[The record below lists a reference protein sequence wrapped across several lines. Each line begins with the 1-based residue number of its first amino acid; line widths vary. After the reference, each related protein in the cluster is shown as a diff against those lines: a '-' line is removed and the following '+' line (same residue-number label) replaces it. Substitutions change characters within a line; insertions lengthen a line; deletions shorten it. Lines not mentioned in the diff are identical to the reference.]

1 MTTIAFASWKGG
13 TGKTTL
19 AFNTAE
25 RANADGVRT
34 LLCDFDPQATA
45 LRQHQLRQNHSPD
58 RTRVTTVKASMSDEG
73 IAALKGVQG
82 KDSYDLIICDL
93 PGADSFSMDQALNA
107 MDLILIPIMPSPY
120 EVMITANL
128 VHRGVEKGWRMALVP
143 NNLPAIRQRRDR
155 MLSSLSGMGIDIAP
169 VTVTRRVTYWDA
181 SLIGLSVAEF
191 QPKSAAAQE
200 MTNLWKWI
208 AKQIDDSRR
217 ARTRRT
223 RGDAPCLIRKSRI

>member
-19 AFNTAE
+19 AFNITE
-25 RANADGVRT
+25 RANAAGVRT

-58 RTRVTTVKASMSDEG
+58 RTPVTTVKASMSDEG
-73 IAALKGVQG
+73 LAALRGVQE
-82 KDSYDLIICDL
+82 KDKYDLIICDM

-143 NNLPAIRQRRDR
+143 NNIPAIRQRRER
-155 MLSSLSGMGIDIAP
+155 MLSSLSGMGLDIAP
-169 VTVTRRVTYWDA
+169 VTVTRRVTHWDA

-191 QPKSAAAQE
+191 QPKSEAAKE

-208 AKQIDDSRR
+208 AKQIDDSHRQEPVELEEILH
-217 ARTRRT
+217 A
-223 RGDAPCLIRKSRI
+223 

>member
-19 AFNTAE
+19 AFNITE
-25 RANADGVRT
+25 QANAVGVRT

-45 LRQHQLRQNHSPD
+45 LRQHHLRQNHSPD
-58 RTRVTTVKASMSDEG
+58 RTPVTTVKASMSDEG
-73 IAALKGVQG
+73 LAALRGVQE
-82 KDSYDLIICDL
+82 KDKYDLIICDM

-143 NNLPAIRQRRDR
+143 NNIPAIRQRRER

-191 QPKSAAAQE
+191 QPKSEAAKE

-217 ARTRRT
+217 QEPVELKEILHA
-223 RGDAPCLIRKSRI
+223 

>member
-1 MTTIAFASWKGG
+1 
-13 TGKTTL
+13 
-19 AFNTAE
+19 
-25 RANADGVRT
+25 
-34 LLCDFDPQATA
+34 
-45 LRQHQLRQNHSPD
+45 
-58 RTRVTTVKASMSDEG
+58 MSDEG

-82 KDSYDLIICDL
+82 KDSYDLIICDM

-143 NNLPAIRQRRDR
+143 NNIPAIRQRRDR

-208 AKQIDDSRR
+208 AKQIANSHRQE
-217 ARTRRT
+217 
-223 RGDAPCLIRKSRI
+223 PVELEEMLHV

>member
-73 IAALKGVQG
+73 IAALKGVRG
-82 KDSYDLIICDL
+82 KDSYDLIICDM

-143 NNLPAIRQRRDR
+143 NNIPAIRQRRDR

-169 VTVTRRVTYWDA
+169 VTVTRRVT
-181 SLIGLSVAEF
+181 
-191 QPKSAAAQE
+191 
-200 MTNLWKWI
+200 
-208 AKQIDDSRR
+208 
-217 ARTRRT
+217 
-223 RGDAPCLIRKSRI
+223 

>member
-19 AFNTAE
+19 AFNITE
-25 RANADGVRT
+25 RANAAGVRT

-58 RTRVTTVKASMSDEG
+58 RTPVTTVKASMSDEG
-73 IAALKGVQG
+73 LAALRGVQE
-82 KDSYDLIICDL
+82 KDKYDLIICDM

-143 NNLPAIRQRRDR
+143 NNIPAIRQRRER

-181 SLIGLSVAEF
+181 SLVGMSVAEF
-191 QPKSAAAQE
+191 QPRSEAAQE

-217 ARTRRT
+217 QEPVELEEILHA
-223 RGDAPCLIRKSRI
+223 

>member
-1 MTTIAFASWKGG
+1 MCPVYRTTFDTDDQIFI
-13 TGKTTL
+13 T
-19 AFNTAE
+19 E

-58 RTRVTTVKASMSDEG
+58 RTLVTTVKASMSDEG
-73 IAALKGVQG
+73 LAALRGVQE
-82 KDSYDLIICDL
+82 KDRYDLIICDM

-128 VHRGVEKGWRMALVP
+128 VHRGVEKGRRMALVP
-143 NNLPAIRQRRDR
+143 NNIPAIRQRRER

-191 QPKSAAAQE
+191 HNPGVRPPK
-200 MTNLWKWI
+200 
-208 AKQIDDSRR
+208 R
-217 ARTRRT
+217 
-223 RGDAPCLIRKSRI
+223 

>member
-19 AFNTAE
+19 AFNITE
-25 RANADGVRT
+25 QANAVGVRT

-45 LRQHQLRQNHSPD
+45 LRQHHLRQNHSPD
-58 RTRVTTVKASMSDEG
+58 RTPVTTVKASMSDEG
-73 IAALKGVQG
+73 LAALRGVQE
-82 KDSYDLIICDL
+82 KDKYDLIICDM

-143 NNLPAIRQRRDR
+143 NNIPAIRQRRGAHAQQPVGHGNRHRAGHRDKTGDLLGCLAHWPQR
-155 MLSSLSGMGIDIAP
+155 SGVP
-169 VTVTRRVTYWDA
+169 T
-181 SLIGLSVAEF
+181 
-191 QPKSAAAQE
+191 QE
-200 MTNLWKWI
+200 
-208 AKQIDDSRR
+208 
-217 ARTRRT
+217 
-223 RGDAPCLIRKSRI
+223 

>member
-19 AFNTAE
+19 AFNIAE

-34 LLCDFDPQATA
+34 LLCDFDPQVTA

-58 RTRVTTVKASMSDEG
+58 RTRVPTVKASMSDEG

-82 KDSYDLIICDL
+82 KDRYDLIICDM

-128 VHRGVEKGWRMALVP
+128 
-143 NNLPAIRQRRDR
+143 N
-155 MLSSLSGMGIDIAP
+155 
-169 VTVTRRVTYWDA
+169 
-181 SLIGLSVAEF
+181 
-191 QPKSAAAQE
+191 
-200 MTNLWKWI
+200 
-208 AKQIDDSRR
+208 
-217 ARTRRT
+217 
-223 RGDAPCLIRKSRI
+223 

>member
-19 AFNTAE
+19 AFNITE
-25 RANADGVRT
+25 RANAAGVRT

-58 RTRVTTVKASMSDEG
+58 RTPVTTVKASMSDEG
-73 IAALKGVQG
+73 LAALRGVQE
-82 KDSYDLIICDL
+82 KDKYDLIICDM

-143 NNLPAIRQRRDR
+143 NNIPAIRQRRDR

-191 QPKSAAAQE
+191 QPRSEAAQE
-200 MTNLWKWI
+200 MTKLWKWI

-217 ARTRRT
+217 QEPVELEEILHA
-223 RGDAPCLIRKSRI
+223 

>member
-19 AFNTAE
+19 AFNITE
-25 RANADGVRT
+25 LANAAGVRT

-58 RTRVTTVKASMSDEG
+58 RTSVTTVKASMSDEG
-73 IAALKGVQG
+73 LAALRGVQE
-82 KDSYDLIICDL
+82 KDKYDLIICDM

-143 NNLPAIRQRRDR
+143 NNIPAIRQRRER

-191 QPKSAAAQE
+191 QPRSEAAKE

-208 AKQIDDSRR
+208 AKQIDDSHRQEPVELEEILH
-217 ARTRRT
+217 A
-223 RGDAPCLIRKSRI
+223 